1 VTAKDDR
8 FDESQGWEAL
18 EEEASEGSLAP
29 SEELEAALREASE
42 AVEARESTRSSRGG
56 NPDGGA
62 SAEELA
68 RTQAELEQARERYV
82 RLQADF
88 ENHRRRT
95 LKEREES
102 ARYGHE
108 NLVKDLLATVDN
120 LDRAIDHGRQS
131 EVGDF
136 QSMLQGV
143 ELVQRE
149 LLGALT
155 KHGVEEIDPE
165 GETFDP
171 NLHEAMAQEEDD
183 GDRRHQGHHREQRTG
198 GRGEEL
204 EAARGLEPVHQ
215 LGDTI
220 EPGVCLWMG
229 AQELVG
235 ILN

>member
-183 GDRRHQGHHREQRTG
+183 GVAPGTVVRVLQKGYKLRDRLLRPARVMVSKRSAGSGEASSAG
-198 GRGEEL
+198 GN
-204 EAARGLEPVHQ
+204 PQ
-215 LGDTI
+215 DT
-220 EPGVCLWMG
+220 
-229 AQELVG
+229 
-235 ILN
+235 

>member
-1 VTAKDDR
+1 MTAKDDR

-42 AVEARESTRSSRGG
+42 AVEAREGGRGSRGAD
-56 NPDGGA
+56 PQGGA

-68 RTQAELEQARERYV
+68 RAQAELDQLRDRFV

-155 KHGVEEIDPE
+155 KHGVETIDPE
-165 GETFDP
+165 GEPFDP

-183 GDRRHQGHHREQRTG
+183 SVAPGTVVRVLQKGYKLRDRLLRPARVMVSKRSAGPGDAPPAGGHPQ
-198 GRGEEL
+198 
-204 EAARGLEPVHQ
+204 
-215 LGDTI
+215 DT
-220 EPGVCLWMG
+220 
-229 AQELVG
+229 
-235 ILN
+235 